1 MIVYQT
7 DINGY
12 YVGIAQADPSP
23 LEPGTW
29 LIPGRAYTVAP
40 SIPNGHYA
48 QWVNGTW
55 AYYVNPDPDAPE
67 DEAPEQTLE
76 EWRTAMVVSAF
87 QAKAALYNIGKLE
100 LAQQVV
106 EQAGGLVKLAWDE
119 AVEFRRLSP
128 SILQLAPALSLTDTD
143 LDDLFRDAEVI
154 VA

>member
-12 YVGIAQADPSP
+12 YVGITQADPSP
-23 LEPGTW
+23 LEPGVW
-29 LIPGRAYTVAP
+29 LIPGGAYTVAP

-76 EWRTAMVVSAF
+76 EWRTAQVVSAF

-106 EQAGGLVKLAWDE
+106 EQAGGLIKLAWDE
-119 AVEFRRLSP
+119 AIEFRRLSP
-128 SILQLAPALSLTDTD
+128 SILQLAPTLSLTDTD
-143 LDDLFRDAEVI
+143 LDDLFRDAAEI
-154 VA
+154 EA